1 MAAVHFGRTKNI
13 ANRSKKYLEEALH
26 KRLFRE
32 GSSDKAIRTELN
44 QFLDSNKRVYKWEVG
59 MSVKKLRQRK
69 RFAPAL
75 KLVESMAKRGM
86 NMTVSD
92 QAIHLDIIA
101 KTRGIPAAESFFVG
115 LPEASKNHLCYGA
128 LLNCYCKELMTE
140 KAEALMEKMK
150 ELRFDSTSMAYNSLM
165 TLYTKAGQ
173 PEKVPAIIQEM
184 KASNVMPDSYT
195 YNVWMR
201 ALAAVSD
208 ISGVERVIEEMRRD
222 GRVAGDWTTYSN
234 LASIYVGAGMF
245 EKAERALKEL
255 ENRNACRD
263 LSAYQYLITL
273 YGRTGNLLEVHRA
286 CLVLRNVSVNGNR
299 NGSTYDIRIANAL
312 IGAYA
317 KEGLLEKAETLKE
330 RARRSGAKPNVKTW
344 EIFMD
349 YHLKK
354 SNTSLAV
361 DCVTNGISI
370 GRGDGRKWVPPQN
383 VVQTLMSHFEQARDV
398 EGAESFLETLK
409 KVEDVFGADV
419 FESLIRTYAAAGKTS
434 PSLRR
439 RLKMEN
445 VDVSEATKKLLEVDV
460 PLPQLSEWRGLLDSQ
475 QQPIN
480 PSATF
485 SERTKKWK
493 EELDQELERKRDK
506 LREAISYVKLGLFMY
521 RFQLTGYDRYI
532 IGLCKVD
539 APGWCWRK
547 DLVSKGSSSNLAKIT
562 VCIPRKVNALIL
574 LSSCAYEGLF
584 LD

>member
-44 QFLDSNKRVYKWEVG
+44 QFLDSNKRVYKWEVAY
-59 MSVKKLRQRK
+59 L
-69 RFAPAL
+69 
-75 KLVESMAKRGM
+75 ESMAKRGM

-273 YGRTGNLLEVHRA
+273 YGRTGNLLEVHRVWRSLRLA
-286 CLVLRNVSVNGNR
+286 FPKMANLSYLNMIQVLVNLKDVPGAEKCFREWESVR
-299 NGSTYDIRIANAL
+299 STYDIRIANAL

-354 SNTSLAV
+354 GNTSLAV

-445 VDVSEATKKLLEVDV
+445 VDVSEATKKLLEVV
-460 PLPQLSEWRGLLDSQ
+460 
-475 QQPIN
+475 
-480 PSATF
+480 
-485 SERTKKWK
+485 
-493 EELDQELERKRDK
+493 
-506 LREAISYVKLGLFMY
+506 
-521 RFQLTGYDRYI
+521 
-532 IGLCKVD
+532 CVD
-539 APGWCWRK
+539 
-547 DLVSKGSSSNLAKIT
+547 
-562 VCIPRKVNALIL
+562 
-574 LSSCAYEGLF
+574 
-584 LD
+584 